1 MSTESPIFLT
11 KVECPICKTVNEYE
25 CIKVGAYIEKEH
37 DSDFCPS
44 EREWQN
50 AKYALINP
58 LLYFMASCEN
68 CYYTREFKPSFRD
81 WKNDTRFRTYQQ
93 KDVQAKHLTTLAEEG
108 SILRLIGDARDPQN
122 APSATA
128 IAKFLL
134 GIYDEMLLERPRKL
148 DLGRFFLRIGW
159 LFREQHSGAVQPPN
173 ATGHYARD
181 IEKAYIRLKGTHESF
196 DHHLTSISQLVEEQF
211 AAAGNS
217 SSDAEFLAAQDGFH
231 GSLQELQQL
240 QQQLQ
245 TSLGSLSQTIES
257 NRHLAGTVLVG
268 GGPDNTPFGGISSFQ
283 DYLGNLKQ
291 KWEFVPTSEAEALL
305 LAIEFYRGAL
315 EEGHEI
321 QPGNQQIQATYLIA
335 ELSRRVGRY
344 EEAKRFFNNA
354 IKIGQQFIFD
364 HRGDKTRTALARR
377 ILELAVSQG
386 KENLA
391 AATR

>member
-50 AKYALINP
+50 AKYALVNP
-58 LLYFMASCEN
+58 LLYFMATCEN
-68 CYYTREFKPSFRD
+68 CYYTREFKPSFRE
-81 WKNDTRFRTYQQ
+81 WKNDTHFRTYQQ
-93 KDVQAKHLTTLAEEG
+93 KGVQAKHLTALAEEG
-108 SILRLIGDARDPQN
+108 SALRLLGDARNPQN
-122 APSATA
+122 ARFATA
-128 IAKFLL
+128 VAKFLL

-159 LFREQHSGAVQPPN
+159 LFREQQSGAPQQTN
-173 ATGHYARD
+173 TAGHCARD
-181 IEKAYIRLKGTHESF
+181 IEKAYIRLKGTQESF
-196 DHHLTSISQLVEEQF
+196 DHHLTSISGLVEEQF
-211 AAAGNS
+211 AAGGNLS
-217 SSDAEFLAAQDGFH
+217 SNAEFLAARDGFR

-245 TSLGSLSQTIES
+245 TSLASLSQTVES
-257 NRHLAGTVLVG
+257 NRHLAGATPVSS
-268 GGPDNTPFGGISSFQ
+268 GPDNMPFGGFSSLRE
-283 DYLGNLKQ
+283 YLGNLKQ
-291 KWEFVPTSEAEALL
+291 KWEFVPTSETEALL
-305 LAIEFYRGAL
+305 FAIEFYRAAL

-335 ELSRRVGRY
+335 ELARRVGRY
-344 EEAKRFFNNA
+344 EEAKSYFNNA

-377 ILELAVSQG
+377 ILELALSQG

-391 AATR
+391 AATE